1 MCSWRCF
8 PFVDSTPR
16 AYRLKASNAAP
27 LISTSAGTFPDE
39 KPLRIFPTHWASA
52 SCCSHIAADFQAI
65 PVAHLQFDDNS
76 HKPFLRVPLLDAPC
90 FPLVENGRA
99 PPLTSTTLADLL
111 TPLLVANPFSAVRP
125 FLRWWAS
132 DCFEDGVTYRWQG
145 GLRRRS
151 VDSFFPAV
159 LF

>member
-1 MCSWRCF
+1 MQNGNIEDRSVAGAD
-8 PFVDSTPR
+8 PEADDGSDLL
-16 AYRLKASNAAP
+16 RLA
-27 LISTSAGTFPDE
+27 
-39 KPLRIFPTHWASA
+39 
-52 SCCSHIAADFQAI
+52 
-65 PVAHLQFDDNS
+65 
-76 HKPFLRVPLLDAPC
+76 
-90 FPLVENGRA
+90 
-99 PPLTSTTLADLL
+99 STTLADLL
-111 TPLLVANPFSAVRP
+111 TPLLVANPFSAVRA

>member
-1 MCSWRCF
+1 MKWQPHSSSDFSR
-8 PFVDSTPR
+8 DAR
-16 AYRLKASNAAP
+16 
-27 LISTSAGTFPDE
+27 
-39 KPLRIFPTHWASA
+39 THSA
-52 SCCSHIAADFQAI
+52 SSLAGGPVLLVVRDVVRHRHRDAFRTLSYADRSGA
-65 PVAHLQFDDNS
+65 
-76 HKPFLRVPLLDAPC
+76 RR
-90 FPLVENGRA
+90 RA
-99 PPLTSTTLADLL
+99 NTTLADLL
-111 TPLLVANPFSAVRP
+111 TPLLVANPFSAVRA

>member
-1 MCSWRCF
+1 MER
-8 PFVDSTPR
+8 VDQCGLPYAKAGQAQMGRR
-16 AYRLKASNAAP
+16 AGEDYVRNDRRLWSLLALTFFIA
-27 LISTSAGTFPDE
+27 IGT
-39 KPLRIFPTHWASA
+39 
-52 SCCSHIAADFQAI
+52 
-65 PVAHLQFDDNS
+65 N
-76 HKPFLRVPLLDAPC
+76 
-90 FPLVENGRA
+90 
-99 PPLTSTTLADLL
+99 TTLADLL
-111 TPLLVANPFSAVRP
+111 TPLLVANPFSAVRA